1 MASITTRAGK
11 GSPLTNAEVDANFD
25 NLNTGKLEIS
35 GGTLTGALT
44 LNANPTQ
51 VLHAASKQYV
61 DGLIASGIHFHQPVR
76 VESPTNLNATY
87 SNGTAGVGATLTN
100 AGTQAAL
107 VIDGVTVS
115 VADRVLV
122 YQQTTQ
128 TQNGIYVV
136 TSVGSGSTNWVLTRS
151 SDTNTYVINNA
162 SGLSEGSTV
171 FVQQGSTG
179 AGETYTCNTTGTI
192 TFGTTNITFA
202 QISAAQIYSA
212 GSGLTLSGTQF
223 AVTAAQLLPS
233 QTGNNGKFLTTS
245 GTATSWA
252 TLPSP
257 NNGTL
262 TLAVAGTGLSG
273 SASFTADQS
282 SNATFTVTSN
292 ADSANTVGAIV
303 ARDGSGNFSA
313 GTITAALSGN
323 ATTATT
329 LQNARTINSVSFN
342 GSANITVTANT
353 TNALTLG
360 TGLTGTS
367 FNGSAAVT
375 AAVSYGT
382 TSGTACQGN
391 DSRLSDSRQ
400 ATNTN
405 TQLASLGVG
414 TAASGTAGE
423 IRATNNITA
432 YYSDDRLK
440 TKLGNIEDALAKVR
454 TLNGFYYEANE
465 TAQALGYEVVREVGV
480 SAQQVQA
487 VQPEIVVPAPIDD
500 KYLTV
505 RYERL
510 MPLLIEAIKELDGEL
525 VKRVAEQDAKIA
537 RLEKL
542 VAKLIEG

>member
-1 MASITTRAGK
+1 
-11 GSPLTNAEVDANFD
+11 V
-25 NLNTGKLEIS
+25 
-35 GGTLTGALT
+35 
-44 LNANPTQ
+44 
-51 VLHAASKQYV
+51 
-61 DGLIASGIHFHQPVR
+61 
-76 VESPTNLNATY
+76 
-87 SNGTAGVGATLTN
+87 
-100 AGTQAAL
+100 AL
-107 VIDGVTVS
+107 VLDGVTVS

-122 YQQTTQ
+122 YEQTDQ
-128 TQNGIYVV
+128 TQNGVYVV
-136 TSVGSGSTNWVLTRS
+136 TDVGSGSTNWVLTRS

-162 SGLSEGSTV
+162 NGLSEGSTV
-171 FVQQGSTG
+171 FVQQGTTG
-179 AGETYTCNTTGTI
+179 AGETYTCNTSGTI
-192 TFGTTNITFA
+192 TFGTTNISFA

-212 GSGLTLSGTQF
+212 GTGLTLSGTQF
-223 AVTAAQLLPS
+223 AVAAAQLLPTQS
-233 QTGNNGKFLTTS
+233 GNNGKYLTTN

-252 TLPSP
+252 VLTAP

-273 SASFTADQS
+273 SASFMADQA
-282 SNATFTVTSN
+282 SNATFTVTSD
-292 ADSANTVGAIV
+292 ATSANTVGTVV

-329 LQNARTINSVSFN
+329 LATARTIGGVSFN
-342 GSANITVTANT
+342 GSANIDLPGVNTAGNQSTSGSSASCTGNAATATTLQTARTINGVSFNGSADITVTANT

-375 AAVSYGT
+375 ATVSYGT

-400 ATNTN
+400 ATNSN

-440 TKLGNIEDALAKVR
+440 TKLGNIEDALAKIR

-465 TAQALGYEVVREVGV
+465 TAQALGYEAVREVGV

-510 MPLLIEAIKELDGEL
+510 VPLLIEAVKELDSEFT
-525 VKRVAEQDAKIA
+525 KRIVEQDAKIA
-537 RLEKL
+537 KLEAL
-542 VAKLIEG
+542 VAKLLEG

>member
-25 NLNTGKLEIS
+25 NLNTGKLELS
-35 GGTLTGALT
+35 GGTMTGALT

-61 DGLIASGIHFHQPVR
+61 DALVASGIHFHQPVR
-76 VESPTNLNATY
+76 VESPSNLNATY

-107 VIDGVTVS
+107 VVDGVAVS

-136 TSVGSGSTNWVLTRS
+136 TDVGSGSTNWVLTRS

-162 SGLSEGSTV
+162 NGLSEGSTV
-171 FVQQGSTG
+171 FVQQGTTG

-192 TFGTTNITFA
+192 TFGTTNISFA
-202 QISAAQIYSA
+202 QIAAAQIYSA
-212 GSGLTLSGTQF
+212 GTGLTLSGTQF
-223 AVTAAQLLPS
+223 AVAAAQLLPTQS
-233 QTGNNGKFLTTS
+233 GNNGKFLTTD

-252 TLPSP
+252 VLTAP

-273 SASFTADQS
+273 SASFTADQA
-282 SNATFTVTSN
+282 SNATFTVTSD
-292 ADSANTVGAIV
+292 ATSANTVGTVV

-329 LQNARTINSVSFN
+329 LATARTINGVSFD
-342 GSANITVTANT
+342 GSANITVTA
-353 TNALTLG
+353 A
-360 TGLTGTS
+360 
-367 FNGSAAVT
+367 
-375 AAVSYGT
+375 
-382 TSGTACQGN
+382 
-391 DSRLSDSRQ
+391 
-400 ATNTN
+400 ATNVN

-465 TAQALGYEVVREVGV
+465 TAQALGYEAVREVGV

-510 MPLLIEAIKELDGEL
+510 VPLLIEAVKELDSEFT
-525 VKRVAEQDAKIA
+525 KRIAEQDAKIA
-537 RLEKL
+537 KLEAL
-542 VAKLIEG
+542 VAKLIAG